1 MHNIDL
7 THAETLVYLYPDP
20 HGGKPIELEVE
31 APESFRVRPDGGHEI
46 IDLAGVGVVMPA
58 GWLQITVYP
67 NRDRTPFNDTVLVE
81 VD

>member
-1 MHNIDL
+1 MEI
-7 THAETLVYLYPDP
+7 EDP
-20 HGGKPIELEVE
+20 K
-31 APESFRVRPDGGHEI
+31 SFRVTPEGGHEI
-46 IDLAGVGVVMPA
+46 TDLAGVGVVMPA

>member
-1 MHNIDL
+1 MTN
-7 THAETLVYLYPDP
+7 AETLVYLYADP
-20 HGGKPIELEVE
+20 HGGKPIEMEIE
-31 APESFRVRPDGGHEI
+31 DPKSFRVTPEGGHEI
-46 IDLAGVGVVMPA
+46 TDLAGVGVVMPA